1 MPKPLADVRAH
12 VSVTLNDGIDSSAP
26 FIAKL
31 KRLGARASAR
41 FRDDGCTHLVWR
53 GDASTLA
60 RTVARYRDAKAKDVA
75 VVSPLWITACER
87 AGTKVDIA
95 SYVVRVASATPSA
108 ASKFSRVAT
117 PPTATTTAVAVKLG
131 KRPREVEVVD
141 IERYSSASR
150 LELEAMAAIA
160 ATVSTTTQQ
169 RQTWADVA
177 GRQPKRQKPAGD
189 SATAD
194 DDAKHDAKNDST
206 KENAAPEAR
215 AQTTKTWAA
224 VVAAKADAA

>member
-53 GDASTLA
+53 GDASALA

-87 AGTKVDIA
+87 AGAKVDIA

-177 GRQPKRQKPAGD
+177 GREPKRQKPAGD

-194 DDAKHDAKNDST
+194 DDSKNDAKNDAT

-215 AQTTKTWAA
+215 APTTKTWAA